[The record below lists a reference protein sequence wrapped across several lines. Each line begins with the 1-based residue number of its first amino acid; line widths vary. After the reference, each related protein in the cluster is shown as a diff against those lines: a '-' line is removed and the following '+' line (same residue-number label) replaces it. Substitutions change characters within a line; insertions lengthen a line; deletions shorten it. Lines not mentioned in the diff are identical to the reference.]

1 MGKTLKKF
9 DVVLLTEQK
18 YINPTNVDWYTDQ
31 VLTEDGLVLD
41 ALEKCGLHATKKDWS
56 DPKFDWTTT
65 RYAIFRTTWD
75 YFHRFQEFDTW
86 LDKVAGLTKLIN
98 PIDLVRWNMNKHYLL
113 DLADKGVP
121 IVPSIFIEQGTEQS
135 LKEIFKKAGWE
146 NAVIKP
152 AISGAARHTYKLNS
166 ANLREHE
173 QIIAQVLK
181 FESMLIQPFLAKI
194 ETKGEVSHIV
204 IDGKFSHSVLKK
216 AKEGDYRVQDDWG
229 GTVHSYKP
237 NAAEIEFAENV
248 ARSCYPIPTY
258 ARVDLMW
265 NDDGLLVLGE
275 LELIEP
281 ELWFRKNPKSADAL
295 ALAIKKLISKNKAN
309 KEQ

>member
-1 MGKTLKKF
+1 M
-9 DVVLLTEQK
+9 
-18 YINPTNVDWYTDQ
+18 
-31 VLTEDGLVLD
+31 
-41 ALEKCGLHATKKDWS
+41 
-56 DPKFDWTTT
+56 
-65 RYAIFRTTWD
+65 
-75 YFHRFQEFDTW
+75 
-86 LDKVAGLTKLIN
+86 
-98 PIDLVRWNMNKHYLL
+98 
-113 DLADKGVP
+113 
-121 IVPSIFIEQGTEQS
+121 
-135 LKEIFKKAGWE
+135 
-146 NAVIKP
+146 
-152 AISGAARHTYKLNS
+152 
-166 ANLREHE
+166 REHE

-237 NAAEIEFAENV
+237 NAAEIECAENV